1 MIRILAHQISW
12 IWVRITAPYALI
24 CKLAEVP
31 CNRRSKRRVK
41 HKWLSKEYVPK
52 YQATIAK
59 GLRFSTRQA
68 STTSSPLLFNAPML
82 RPRSH
87 QHIIQPHFQRLLDFR
102 RRCRDKR
109 ERCRLSKLIRS
120 GLRRAMRRRRNAQL
134 NEVLLEFRD
143 LNRLE
148 SIRHDP
154 LNNMN
159 RSHEHDPQPDG
170 FAEYLARIFAMDEA
184 DLPRRNPSQHI
195 LNILLSQSRNYRLH
209 CVDFANTHLQT
220 HQVWSWKCGSM
231 RQNSC
236 WSIGW
241 SCITTC
247 FELDIWTRLGS
258 IHHSQCCPKKVTDP
272 GRQIGDRLLHCR
284 CCIKFF
290 SKMIHARL
298 QHLLDP
304 QQPFDQTGFR
314 QRTGVEHALCVFD
327 NVNARSLEH
336 NCEIWIASIDLR

>member
-1 MIRILAHQISW
+1 MRGGLLQHLLHMYQLYVAGGDGGTENAWTFCGSINVRRRIDFLLHTRNVDDSHSGPSDQLDLGSDHRS
-12 IWVRITAPYALI
+12 VCPH

-195 LNILLSQSRNYRLH
+195 LNIPPLTKSELQVALRRLRKH
-209 CVDFANTHLQT
+209 TSA
-220 HQVWSWKCGSM
+220 
-231 RQNSC
+231 
-236 WSIGW
+236 
-241 SCITTC
+241 
-247 FELDIWTRLGS
+247 
-258 IHHSQCCPKKVTDP
+258 DP
-272 GRQIGDRLLHCR
+272 
-284 CCIKFF
+284 
-290 SKMIHARL
+290 
-298 QHLLDP
+298 P
-304 QQPFDQTGFR
+304 
-314 QRTGVEHALCVFD
+314 GVE
-327 NVNARSLEH
+327 LEM
-336 NCEIWIASIDLR
+336 W